1 MCGSIRPLKN
11 KLFTYE
17 MREERKL
24 TVFFEAIL
32 CSIGLMVFSFFIQYK
47 FPVRLISFSALLI
60 SAIII
65 ARNLRSLADLKRI
78 TGENISLKITLLYT
92 IFGIVPGIVLAICYR
107 RYLGISLFPE
117 SLHLF
122 VIVAA
127 LIGCMEELVF
137 RGFLQGHVECI
148 NGPFSILFGTLSHTV
163 YKCCLFLSPVI
174 TADVDLRILSFYTFM
189 AGLLF
194 GTARYLSKSILPALS
209 AHALF
214 DILVY
219 AGYTDAPW
227 WVW

>member
-1 MCGSIRPLKN
+1 
-11 KLFTYE
+11 
-17 MREERKL
+17 MREARKL
-24 TVFFEAIL
+24 TVIFEAIL
-32 CSIGLMVFSFFIQYK
+32 CSLGLMVFSFFIQYK

-65 ARNLRSLADLKRI
+65 ARNLRSPADIKKI

-92 IFGIVPGIVLAICYR
+92 ISGIGLGIALAVCYR
-107 RYLGISLFPE
+107 RYLGISLFPD
-117 SLHLF
+117 SLHRF
-122 VIVAA
+122 VVVAA

-137 RGFLQGHVECI
+137 RGFLQGHVEYI
-148 NGPFSILFGTLSHTV
+148 NGPISILFGTLSHTG

-174 TADVDLRILSFYTFM
+174 TADVDLRILVFFTFI

-194 GTARYLSKSILPALS
+194 GATRYLSKSILPALS

-219 AGYTDAPW
+219 GGYISAPW